1 MTDIHVAHPGRPGRG
16 LHVAAA
22 LVCAALCAAAAPAAA
37 APKRVLFD
45 NTHAET
51 AGNADWV
58 IDTDQPLPVPDQ
70 STVTVAT
77 PRTYWLGAIS
87 SWGIDL
93 VKRGFEVATLTST
106 YGITFGDAGNPYDLS
121 NFDVFIVPEPN
132 TAFTSSEAAAIFDFV
147 AGGGGLIGVADH
159 IGSDRNGDGIDSP
172 QIWNALDPSHLLG
185 VAFDTSGPN
194 SNFTE
199 VYSTN
204 VSTAP
209 DDSVIHGP
217 EGDVNGL
224 EFHNGTT
231 MTLYPGVNPTVR
243 GVVWRNGL
251 PQGTTGA
258 MAARAVY
265 GNGRVFF
272 VGDSSP
278 IDDGTAAPGNSSIY
292 DGWAEADGG
301 DSLLFV
307 NVTWWVTRRDG
318 ALLAVDPGAAPA
330 SGRAPFPNPFHARVR
345 FALDLAAPAAATVD
359 VYDVSGRLV
368 RRLFDGALG
377 AGTHGFA
384 WDGAEA
390 DGRRAPAGLY
400 FVRARAGT
408 VLRQWRVVRIE

>member
-1 MTDIHVAHPGRPGRG
+1 MTDIHVARPGRLGRG
-16 LHVAAA
+16 LRIVVAAA
-22 LVCAALCAAAAPAAA
+22 LVWAALGAEADPAGA

-70 STVTVAT
+70 STVTAAT
-77 PRTYWLGAIS
+77 PRTWWLGAIS

-132 TAFTSSEAAAIFDFV
+132 TAFTSAEAAAIFDFV
-147 AGGGGLIGVADH
+147 AGGGGLIAVADH

-172 QIWNALDPSHLLG
+172 QVWNALDPSHLFG
-185 VAFDTSGPN
+185 TAFDTTGPN

-204 VSTAP
+204 VSAAA
-209 DDSVIHGP
+209 DDSIIHGP

-224 EFHNGTT
+224 EFHNGCT
-231 MTLYPGVNPTVR
+231 MTLFLAVNSTVR

-278 IDDGTAAPGNSSIY
+278 IDDGSASPGNSSIY
-292 DGWAEADGG
+292 DGWAEGSYGG
-301 DSLLFV
+301 SS
-307 NVTWWVTRRDG
+307 
-318 ALLAVDPGAAPA
+318 AACWARGRTHSRGTA
-330 SGRAPFPNPFHARVR
+330 SARTGRAPRP
-345 FALDLAAPAAATVD
+345 
-359 VYDVSGRLV
+359 VS
-368 RRLFDGALG
+368 
-377 AGTHGFA
+377 TSCT
-384 WDGAEA
+384 
-390 DGRRAPAGLY
+390 RAPAPPCASGAWSGSSSESEPLRPRAGSAR
-400 FVRARAGT
+400 RARPDRTPGSPQLAGPT
-408 VLRQWRVVRIE
+408 APDHSGLESDPPAS